1 MQHLQMNNHMRGS
14 DGEVG
19 VFNLY
24 SDLFF
29 EAAGL
34 ALVRPVTSSHSDVQ
48 SIPLLFSLP
57 PSLPPL

>member
-14 DGEVG
+14 SGEVG

-34 ALVRPVTSSHSDVQ
+34 ALVPPCYMVVNPLVIFVAPVPAT
-48 SIPLLFSLP
+48 PMLRK
-57 PSLPPL
+57 